1 VARVEVSADGGKTW
15 DAATL
20 TGEDKPHCWR
30 LWEYTWTV
38 PAAKGAA
45 KLLARATTAD
55 GATQPE
61 KRDNDRRLYMINH
74 LVPVEV
80 MVR

>member
-1 VARVEVSADGGKTW
+1 MAKVEVSADGGKTW

-20 TGEDKPHCWR
+20 TGEDKPFCWR
-30 LWEYTWTV
+30 TWEYAWKA
-38 PAAKGAA
+38 PAEKGAA
-45 KLLARATTAD
+45 KLLARATAAD
-55 GATQPE
+55 GTTQPE
-61 KRDNDRRLYMINH
+61 KRDPDRRVYMINH